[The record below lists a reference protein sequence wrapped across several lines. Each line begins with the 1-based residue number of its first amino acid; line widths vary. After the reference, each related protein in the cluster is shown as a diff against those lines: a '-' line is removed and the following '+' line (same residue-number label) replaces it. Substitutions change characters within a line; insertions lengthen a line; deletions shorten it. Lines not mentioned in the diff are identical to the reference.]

1 LTIQSGDSRLDELM
15 VMLDGLAN
23 HRKFNQIEFFK
34 PYGKQ
39 ADFMQA
45 GLSKRERLLMAANQV
60 GKTTVGAYEAAVHLT
75 GLYPPDWAGRK
86 FRKPVRAWAGGVS
99 SVVTRDTSQ
108 AKLCGPPGV
117 AVDHGSGFLPRA
129 EFVDTTLARGAAD
142 AFDTIV
148 VKHYTDGIH
157 DGNSTI
163 QFKAY
168 EQGRKKFQSATL
180 DFVWL
185 DEEPP
190 MDIYMECMA
199 RITATKGMI
208 YLTFTPLEGMS
219 EVVIRYLNDPSPD
232 RSVTTMTIDEAEHI
246 SEEDRKK
253 IIEGYLPHE
262 RDART
267 KGIPMLGSGKVF
279 KYSEETIL
287 EPTMRK
293 EEIPGH
299 WAKLWGV
306 DFGINHP
313 FGAVL
318 LAWDRDADVVHIL
331 HTIRVADQNPL
342 QHWDAMKRIG
352 AQVPVAWPQ
361 DGAAREKGS
370 GIGVAQ
376 IYRNHGAPM
385 LPKHAT
391 HPDGSVSTEA
401 GIALMQEYMATGRFK
416 VANHLSEWI
425 EEYRMYHRKDG
436 QIVKVH
442 DDLMSATRIAMMMLR
457 YAKTVPLGSAPRG
470 VMQQRVASGV
480 DFDLF

>member
-1 LTIQSGDSRLDELM
+1 MSEAALRELND
-15 VMLDGLAN
+15 MLAQLEA
-23 HRKFNQIEFFK
+23 HKKFNQLEFFK

-39 ADFMQA
+39 LEFIRA
-45 GLSKRERLLMAANQV
+45 GATKRERLLMAANQV
-60 GKTTVGAYEAAVHLT
+60 GKTTVGAYETALHLT
-75 GLYPPDWAGRK
+75 GLYPDDWEGRR
-86 FRKPVRAWAGGVS
+86 FTKPVKFWAGGVS
-99 SVVTRDTSQ
+99 SVVTRHTNQ
-108 AKLCGPPGV
+108 
-117 AVDHGSGFLPRA
+117 
-129 EFVDTTLARGAAD
+129 FVDTTLARGAAD
-142 AFDTIV
+142 AFDTLV
-148 VKHYTDGIH
+148 VKHYTDGVP

-180 DFVWL
+180 DGVWL

-190 MDIYMECMA
+190 MDVYMECMA
-199 RITATKGMI
+199 RISATTSRGSII

-219 EVVIRYLNDPSPD
+219 EVVMRYMSDASED
-232 RSVTTMTIDEAEHI
+232 RQVTTMTIDDADHI
-246 SEEDRKK
+246 SPADRAK
-253 IIEGYLPHE
+253 IIAGYLPHE

-267 KGIPMLGSGKVF
+267 KGIPMLGSGKIF

-287 EPTMRK
+287 EPAISK
-293 EEIPGH
+293 DQVPGH

-318 LAWDRDADVVHIL
+318 LLWDRDNDVVHVH
-331 HTIRVADQNPL
+331 HTVRVADQNPL
-342 QHWDAMKRIG
+342 QHWDAMKRVG

-370 GIGVAQ
+370 GVGVAQ
-376 IYRNHGAPM
+376 IYKNHGAHM

-416 VANHLSEWI
+416 VANHLSDWI

-442 DDLMSATRIAMMMLR
+442 DDLLSATRVGMMMLR
-457 YAKTVPLGSAPRG
+457 FAKAVGLGSEPRPK
-470 VMQQRVASGV
+470 MTNMVARDV

>member
-1 LTIQSGDSRLDELM
+1 MSEAALKELLGVLDQLE
-15 VMLDGLAN
+15 A
-23 HRKFNQIEFFK
+23 HKKFHQLEFFK

-39 ADFMQA
+39 LEHIQK
-45 GLSKRERLLMAANQV
+45 GVVHRERLFMAANQV
-60 GKTTVGAYEAAVHLT
+60 GKTTTGAYECAVHAT
-75 GLYPPDWAGRK
+75 GLYPEDWPGRK
-86 FRKPVRAWAGGVS
+86 FRKPVKCWAGGVS

-117 AVDHGSGFLPRA
+117 AAQHGSGMLPK
-129 EFVDTTLARGAAD
+129 ELFVDTTLARGAAD

-148 VKHYTDGIH
+148 VKHHTDGVY
-157 DGNSTI
+157 DGDSTI

-199 RITATKGMI
+199 RISTTKGLI

-219 EVVIRYLNDPSPD
+219 EVVMRFLSDPSPD
-232 RSVTTMTIDEAEHI
+232 RVVTTMTIDEAEHI
-246 SEEDRKK
+246 AAEDRAK
-253 IIEGYLPHE
+253 IVAGYLPHE

-267 KGIPMLGSGKVF
+267 KGIPMLGSGKIF

-287 EPTMRK
+287 EPAISPS
-293 EEIPGH
+293 EVPGH

-318 LAWDRDADVVHIL
+318 LLWDRDNDVVHV
-331 HTIRVADQNPL
+331 HHCIRVADQNPL
-342 QHWDAMKRIG
+342 QHWDAMKRVG
-352 AQVPVAWPQ
+352 TQVPVAWPQ

-370 GIGVAQ
+370 GVGVAQ
-376 IYRNHGAPM
+376 IYKNHGAHM

-436 QIVKVH
+436 QIVKIH
-442 DDLMSATRIAMMMLR
+442 DDLLSATRIGMMMLR
-457 YAKTVPLGSAPRG
+457 FSKAVGLGSTPRPR
-470 VMQQRVASGV
+470 MQMQVADGV